1 MNILSKNIMDIT
13 KKAKEEIEDRLDKIE
28 EFIASKGI
36 GSTYLK
42 KAKKTQ
48 RDVNLSI
55 LLFGIVTV
63 AGLALWMNGNT
74 KED

>member
-1 MNILSKNIMDIT
+1 MDIT